1 MVSKNV
7 IYARHGE
14 GPFRGKLN
22 GDRKYKVDMTAATST
37 MGTYHYLDGE
47 RVRVYYRGN
56 TKTCG
61 RCHQVAHQFPGESW
75 NRKEDS
81 SEFFL
86 PRVYWW
92 GVWVG

>member
-56 TKTCG
+56 TKTCV
-61 RCHQVAHQFPGESW
+61 RCHQGAQQCRGGGIARECQT
-75 NRKEDS
+75 EGG
-81 SEFFL
+81 
-86 PRVYWW
+86 W
-92 GVWVG
+92 G